1 MKLTEVP
8 DEIDV
13 VRWKSDDREPWR
25 YHYAVRV
32 REGAGV
38 YWHSTVGAQ
47 LYREPEAALGVASY
61 IRNTSPGRS
70 EEVEPLVLLSERPS
84 TCCGACPPILTGG
97 YDCACEHN
105 PRCPKYVAPPLRQ
118 RIARALDRW
127 FGLAEQGEAENQ

>member
-1 MKLTEVP
+1 MKLSEVP
-8 DEIDV
+8 DEIDI

-47 LYREPEAALGVASY
+47 LYRDPETALRVTSY
-61 IRNTSPGRS
+61 IRNTSPGHS
-70 EEVEPLVLLSERPS
+70 DEVEPLVLLHELPD
-84 TCCGACPPILTGG
+84 TCCGACPRILNGG
-97 YDCACEHN
+97 YDCTCEHN
-105 PRCPKYVAPPLRQ
+105 PRCPKYVAPALRK

-127 FGLAEQGEAENQ
+127 FGLVEQEEEVNR